1 MHNETIISHNLFK
14 ILLSWQD
21 SQAIYISTDCVLH
34 MNVIFHCLMIPTE
47 DSQTFSYLATLIC
60 PKGMIIHRESEIEQI
75 RILLLI
81 SKVL

>member
-47 DSQTFSYLATLIC
+47 DSQTFFIFSNFV
-60 PKGMIIHRESEIEQI
+60 MS
-75 RILLLI
+75 
-81 SKVL
+81 